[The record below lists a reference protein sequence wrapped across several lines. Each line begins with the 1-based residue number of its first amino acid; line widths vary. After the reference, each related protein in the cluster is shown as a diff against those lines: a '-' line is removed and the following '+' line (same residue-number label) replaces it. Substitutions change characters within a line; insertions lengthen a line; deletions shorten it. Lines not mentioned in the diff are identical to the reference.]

1 MSLRRSKG
9 GSSGGSRSG
18 SRHNSL
24 NSSNSKVSSI
34 KSKYKNPEE
43 DADFSD
49 VPDVPTTTE
58 MTRPENPETPTNQMT
73 DEIISRRRSSMI
85 DFDTLRHDI
94 FDEMNSLHGY
104 LQLLKLQYPDNEDV
118 QLAMSQCNNVITMV
132 KNLRGIKIV

>member
-9 GSSGGSRSG
+9 GS
-18 SRHNSL
+18 RHNSL
-24 NSSNSKVSSI
+24 NSSSSTSSKA
-34 KSKYKNPEE
+34 KAKNLED

-49 VPDVPTTTE
+49 VPDTVDPI
-58 MTRPENPETPTNQMT
+58 NSVNQS
-73 DEIISRRRSSMI
+73 EISARRRSSMV

-104 LQLLKLQYPDNEDV
+104 LQLLKLQYPDNEEV

-132 KNLRGIKIV
+132 KNLRGIKFV